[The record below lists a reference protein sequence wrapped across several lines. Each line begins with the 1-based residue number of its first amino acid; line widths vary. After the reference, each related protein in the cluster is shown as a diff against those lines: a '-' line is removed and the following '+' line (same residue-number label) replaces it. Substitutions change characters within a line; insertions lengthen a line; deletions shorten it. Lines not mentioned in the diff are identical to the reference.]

1 MALEGRAEDYL
12 LESLRSHVFQGVR
25 EGDPDEVRAVGKVED
40 AKTGQLAENR
50 CDANVC
56 NFVRIHFQYLDLFA
70 HLTDIYQQVV
80 VDPLAQVDLHQA
92 LLQAEEQELYLLT
105 ARDRNR
111 LVIRRVDLL
120 PWQIQVV
127 PSRTKVK
134 ALQQRHTGYA
144 FDGRNVCS
152 G

>member
-25 EGDPDEVRAVGKVED
+25 EGDSDEIWAVRKVED
-40 AKTGQLAENR
+40 PKTGQFAENR
-50 CDANVC
+50 CDTNVC
-56 NFVRIHFQYLDLFA
+56 NFVGIHFQYLDLFA
-70 HLTDIYQQVV
+70 HLADIHQQIV
-80 VDPLAQVDLHQA
+80 VDPLPQVDLHQA

-120 PWQIQVV
+120 PRQIQVV
-127 PSRTKVK
+127 PSRTKVE
-134 ALQQRHTGYA
+134 AL
-144 FDGRNVCS
+144 
-152 G
+152 

>member
-1 MALEGRAEDYL
+1 VALEGRAEDYL